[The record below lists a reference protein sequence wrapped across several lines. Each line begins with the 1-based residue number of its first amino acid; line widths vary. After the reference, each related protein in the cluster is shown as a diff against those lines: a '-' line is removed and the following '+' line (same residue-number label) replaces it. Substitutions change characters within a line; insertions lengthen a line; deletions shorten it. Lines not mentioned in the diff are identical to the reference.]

1 MPILPANFSEKT
13 KDSCQKFNFYFP
25 DIFIEITSLGSN
37 LSIKPVQG
45 IVNIWEEKFNIFFY
59 KNQCFVKQLF
69 SLTNQKR
76 TAIYPEKLMHPTLK
90 VSFS

>member
-45 IVNIWEEKFNIFFY
+45 IVNIWEEKFNIFFI
-59 KNQCFVKQLF
+59 KINVL
-69 SLTNQKR
+69 
-76 TAIYPEKLMHPTLK
+76 
-90 VSFS
+90 